1 MTKIRHIAIAVRSLE
16 EAVPAYRKLLGDQE
30 GTEEI
35 VEEQKVKAV
44 FFSAGESRIELL
56 EATGPDSPI
65 AKFLER
71 RGPGLHHIALTVPD
85 LESALEELKQAG
97 MVLID
102 EKPRA
107 GAGGQRIAFVHPENF
122 SGVLVE
128 LVEERGSG
136 NDETR

>member
-107 GAGGQRIAFVHPENF
+107 GAGGERIAFVHPENF
-122 SGVLVE
+122 SGVLME
-128 LVEERGSG
+128 LVEER
-136 NDETR
+136 

>member
-107 GAGGQRIAFVHPENF
+107 GAGGERIAFVHPENF
-122 SGVLVE
+122 SGVLME

>member
-65 AKFLER
+65 AKFLAR

-85 LESALEELKQAG
+85 LEKALEEMKQAG

-102 EKPRA
+102 EKPRT
-107 GAGGQRIAFVHPENF
+107 GAGGERIAFVHPENF

-128 LVEERGSG
+128 LIEES
-136 NDETR
+136 

>member
-1 MTKIRHIAIAVRSLE
+1 MAEAI
-16 EAVPAYRKLLGDQE
+16 PAYRKLLGDPE
-30 GTEEI
+30 GAEEM

-44 FFSAGESRIELL
+44 FFSAGESQIELL

-71 RGPGLHHIALTVPD
+71 HGPGLHHIALSVPD
-85 LESALEELKQAG
+85 LEKTLEEMKQAG

-102 EKPRA
+102 EKPRT
-107 GAGGQRIAFVHPENF
+107 GAGGERIAFVHPGNF

-128 LVEERGSG
+128 LIEES
-136 NDETR
+136 

>member
-1 MTKIRHIAIAVRSLE
+1 MAKIRHIAIAVRSLA
-16 EAVPAYRKLLGDQE
+16 EAIPAYLKLLGDPE
-30 GTEEI
+30 GAEEM

-44 FFSAGESRIELL
+44 FFSAGESQIELL

-71 RGPGLHHIALTVPD
+71 HGPGLHHIALSVPD
-85 LESALEELKQAG
+85 LEKTLEEMKQAG

-102 EKPRA
+102 EKPRT
-107 GAGGQRIAFVHPENF
+107 GAGGERIAFVHPGNF

-128 LVEERGSG
+128 LIEES
-136 NDETR
+136 

>member
-107 GAGGQRIAFVHPENF
+107 GACGERIAFVHPENF
-122 SGVLVE
+122 SGVLME

>member
-65 AKFLER
+65 AKFMER

-107 GAGGQRIAFVHPENF
+107 GAGGERIAFVHPENF
-122 SGVLVE
+122 SGVLME
-128 LVEERGSG
+128 LVEER
-136 NDETR
+136 

>member
-35 VEEQKVKAV
+35 VDEQKVKAV

-85 LESALEELKQAG
+85 LESALKELKQAG

-107 GAGGQRIAFVHPENF
+107 GAGGERIAFVHPENF
-122 SGVLVE
+122 SGVLME
-128 LVEERGSG
+128 LVEER
-136 NDETR
+136 

>member
-1 MTKIRHIAIAVRSLE
+1 MTKIRHVAIAVRSLE

-85 LESALEELKQAG
+85 LESALKELKQAG

-107 GAGGQRIAFVHPENF
+107 GAGGERIAFVHPENF
-122 SGVLVE
+122 SGVLME
-128 LVEERGSG
+128 LVEER
-136 NDETR
+136 